1 MTSLDTG
8 SEIDGFRLGDV
19 MHVGSM
25 ATIYRLVGPEGPLPL
40 IIKIP
45 RLGPGER
52 AVNVIA
58 FEVCRMVLGAL
69 PQGPHHPTLVAYG
82 DVETCPVR
90 SWNSSRAP
98 G

>member
-40 IIKIP
+40 II
-45 RLGPGER
+45 
-52 AVNVIA
+52 
-58 FEVCRMVLGAL
+58 
-69 PQGPHHPTLVAYG
+69 
-82 DVETCPVR
+82 
-90 SWNSSRAP
+90 
-98 G
+98 